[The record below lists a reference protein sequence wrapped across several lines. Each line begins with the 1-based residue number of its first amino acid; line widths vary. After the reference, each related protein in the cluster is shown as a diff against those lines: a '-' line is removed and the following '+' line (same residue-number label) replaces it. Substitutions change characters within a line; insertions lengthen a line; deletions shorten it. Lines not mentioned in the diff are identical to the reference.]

1 MGQEYFSAAGFVLH
15 RRGKSMNAQAPTS
28 ARFRAA
34 VEATREDW
42 DLIEQAEQRWRRDV
56 GAGAGLLRLLGSLQ
70 YDDAL
75 GAPVNLYT
83 HCLQTATRALQD
95 GADDELVV
103 VALFHD
109 VPEAIS
115 ENDHGVVA
123 AQLLAPRISAARSWL
138 LTHHGAFQN
147 YYFPNHPTR
156 DRNARDEYWTHP
168 YAAQTD
174 YFCRYYDQNSFDPDF
189 PALPLDAFRPI
200 VRRFFAA
207 TASAA

>member
-1 MGQEYFSAAGFVLH
+1 
-15 RRGKSMNAQAPTS
+15 MNAHAVTS

-34 VEATREDW
+34 VDASREDW
-42 DLIEQAEQRWRRDV
+42 VTLEEAERRWRRGGGIGD
-56 GAGAGLLRLLGSLQ
+56 GLLRLLGSLQ

-115 ENDHGVVA
+115 ENEHGAMA
-123 AQLLAPRISAARSWL
+123 AQLLAPRVSAARTWL
-138 LTHHGAFQN
+138 LMHHGVFQN
-147 YYFPNHPTR
+147 YYFNNHPTR
-156 DRNARDEYWTHP
+156 DRYERNSYLDHP
-168 YAAQTD
+168 YAEQTD
-174 YFCRYYDQNSFDPDF
+174 YFCRCYDQNSFDPDF
-189 PALPLDAFRPI
+189 TVLPLDSFRPI
-200 VRRFFAA
+200 VRRFFTE
-207 TASAA
+207 TAGA